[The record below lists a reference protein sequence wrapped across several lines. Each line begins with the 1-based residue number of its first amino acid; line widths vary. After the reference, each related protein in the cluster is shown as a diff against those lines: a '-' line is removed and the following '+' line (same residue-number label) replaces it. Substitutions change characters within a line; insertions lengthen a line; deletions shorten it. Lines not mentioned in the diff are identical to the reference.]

1 MTEFIHTLFNSG
13 IVSYLLV
20 MLTLFILWMMIL
32 GGIRILIETS
42 LPKAMVEILKNYLAI
57 KNAAEVARKKL
68 EKNDN
73 Q

>member
-1 MTEFIHTLFNSG
+1 MTEFIHTWFNSG